1 MCKVL
6 PKDTI
11 EMEIM
16 PRIRLPRRGFALTV
30 PLCKIVNVILYKLKS
45 GMQWE
50 YLPIDPLFGERKLS
64 GQSVYHH
71 YRKVPPRH
79 LIGLLDGNLKTV

>member
-45 GMQWE
+45 G
-50 YLPIDPLFGERKLS
+50 
-64 GQSVYHH
+64 QSVYHH